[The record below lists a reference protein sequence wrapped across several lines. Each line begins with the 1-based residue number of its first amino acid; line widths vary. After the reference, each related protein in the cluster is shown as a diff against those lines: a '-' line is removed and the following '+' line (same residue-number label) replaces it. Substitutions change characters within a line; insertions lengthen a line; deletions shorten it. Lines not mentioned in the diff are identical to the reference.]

1 MESTFQKNDK
11 GVVAITESKSNM
23 LSDKEK
29 LFCSLYVSGGNAV
42 SAAYRAG
49 YKRNAEISS
58 QKLLNDSN
66 ITDMIREISQER
78 MKTAKAR
85 AVCGLER
92 LAFGSISDGIRLIF
106 CDEPSALKLEEMDLA
121 NISEIKRLKDGSLEL
136 KFVDR
141 IKAME
146 KLEQLSRDE
155 DDEALPFYQALQKST
170 AALNEAYEDDNG

>member
-1 MESTFQKNDK
+1 MIAISESNKK
-11 GVVAITESKSNM
+11 

-29 LFCSLYVSGGNAV
+29 LFCSLYISCGNAA

-49 YKRNAEISS
+49 YRRNAEISS
-58 QKLLNDSN
+58 QRLLNDAS
-66 ITDMIREISQER
+66 ITDMIRKISEER

-106 CDEPSALKLEEMDLA
+106 SDEPSALKLEEMDLA

-146 KLEQLSRDE
+146 KLEQLSHSKE
-155 DDEALPFYQALQKST
+155 DEALPFYKALQKSA
-170 AALNEAYEDDNG
+170 AALNSSYEDDPD